1 MINYT
6 ERIGQLMADIVARV
20 PTLSCLDMS
29 RVLVFA
35 RAGRS
40 EAEGPYATCH
50 CVSLPPSEPGY
61 YYWRDRRTG
70 ALTRRSQWFITKSPT
85 VTVSGTPIDYMVSFS
100 LPRFRSEEHTS
111 ELQSPGDL

>member
-20 PTLSCLDMS
+20 PTLSFLDVS

-40 EAEGPYATCH
+40 DAEGPYATCH

-70 ALTRRSQWFITKSPT
+70 ALTRRSEWFVTKSPT
-85 VTVSGTPIDYMVSFS
+85 VAIDTRPVSLGS
-100 LPRFRSEEHTS
+100 R
-111 ELQSPGDL
+111 